1 MGKHSGRHAFK
12 DKLISLGYAD
22 LTDDVIEN
30 AFGKFKILADKK
42 KHIYDEDIIAL
53 VDDSL
58 VLDNKANTI
67 VLKSLKVFAG
77 TGEPQKA
84 DMTLD
89 VNGQIK
95 SATETGDGPVDAIFK
110 CIKNLYPHDVNLQ
123 LYQVHAV
130 TEGTDAQATVSV
142 RIEENG
148 KTTVGQAADT
158 DTLVASA
165 NAYIAALNKMI
176 LKREKTAP
184 AMEQE
189 KEKMRGIQMGL
200 FDKVKKIWSQ
210 DMAIDLG
217 TANTLVVVKGQGV
230 VLNEPSVVA
239 IVEQAGKKQVLAVG
253 DEAKTM
259 LGRTPGNIEAI
270 RPLRDGVIADFI
282 VTEEMIKHFIK
293 KVHKGRSFANPRILI
308 CVPTGSTPVERKAIQ
323 DSALAAGARRVQL
336 IEEPIAAAIGANLPI
351 SEATGSMVVDIG
363 GGTSEIAVMSLGGL
377 VYSKSLR
384 VAGDAMDGAM
394 ANYMRK
400 EYNLMIGDSTAEKI
414 KKEIGTAIPTN
425 DNTYP
430 VKGRDLRSGTPKE
443 VNITEEDT
451 AEALNDI
458 LREMVN
464 GIKDALEATPPEL
477 SADLVDMGL
486 TLTGGGALLK
496 NIDKRFSKETGLPV
510 HIAEDP
516 LSCVAVGTGK
526 ALDQEQTFSTMMTEY

>member
-1 MGKHSGRHAFK
+1 MFKGLSG
-12 DKLISLGYAD
+12 LS
-22 LTDDVIEN
+22 
-30 AFGKFKILADKK
+30 
-42 KHIYDEDIIAL
+42 
-53 VDDSL
+53 S
-58 VLDNKANTI
+58 
-67 VLKSLKVFAG
+67 
-77 TGEPQKA
+77 
-84 DMTLD
+84 M
-89 VNGQIK
+89 
-95 SATETGDGPVDAIFK
+95 
-110 CIKNLYPHDVNLQ
+110 
-123 LYQVHAV
+123 
-130 TEGTDAQATVSV
+130 
-142 RIEENG
+142 
-148 KTTVGQAADT
+148 
-158 DTLVASA
+158 
-165 NAYIAALNKMI
+165 
-176 LKREKTAP
+176 
-184 AMEQE
+184 
-189 KEKMRGIQMGL
+189 
-200 FDKVKKIWSQ
+200 WSQ

-217 TANTLVVVKGQGV
+217 TANTLVVLKEQGV

-239 IVEQAGKKQVLAVG
+239 VIEDGGRKSVLAVG

-259 LGRTPGNIEAI
+259 LGRTPGNISAI
-270 RPLRDGVIADFI
+270 RPLKDGVIADFV

-293 KVHKGRSFANPRILI
+293 KVHKKNAFANPRILI

-323 DSALAAGARRVQL
+323 DSALAAGARKVQL
-336 IEEPIAAAIGANLPI
+336 IEEPIAAAIGAGLPI

-394 ANYMRK
+394 VNYMRK

-425 DNTYP
+425 NNTYA

-458 LREMVN
+458 LRQMVN
-464 GIKDALEATPPEL
+464 GIKDALESTPPEL

-486 TLTGGGALLK
+486 VLTGGGALLK

-510 HIAEDP
+510 HIADDP

-526 ALDQEQTFSTMMTEY
+526 ALDQEQTFSTMLTEY